1 MYYIYHCVPYP
12 GSFLLQSVISRNDD
26 DDENKIK
33 PRSQMT
39 DLVIKLFTKS
49 LWYLSKEEMNEMCY

>member
-26 DDENKIK
+26 DDENKK

-39 DLVIKLFTKS
+39 DLVLKLFTKS
-49 LWYLSKEEMNEMCY
+49 LWYLKKK

>member
-26 DDENKIK
+26 DDENKK

>member
-26 DDENKIK
+26 DENKK